1 MVMMDDPFDLLRP
14 MTVTVRVSAKVNLAL
29 GVGGLAPD
37 GFHPLATVFEAICIY
52 DEVAVTRRDDSRIT
66 LTVSGEDADQV
77 PTNETNLAWRAVEL
91 VREEF
96 ASEWGKR
103 GHGADIHIDKSIPVA
118 GGMAGGSADAA
129 GALMAAAALC
139 RLPYSPEEL
148 QPLAAQLGSDVP
160 FCLTGGVALGRG
172 RGDRLAPVICRGRHR
187 WVFATS
193 NQGLSTP
200 AVYRRFDELG
210 GTPGGETV
218 PNDLISALTRGDL
231 DAVAASLSNDLQAAA
246 IDLRP
251 ELEEVLTVG
260 REVGALTA
268 LVSGSGP
275 TCAFLVR
282 DTAGAKK
289 VSAAVSNLPQVHRTR
304 TARGP
309 AAGAQLLPGPVGS
322 FA

>member
-1 MVMMDDPFDLLRP
+1 M
-14 MTVTVRVSAKVNLAL
+14 
-29 GVGGLAPD
+29 
-37 GFHPLATVFEAICIY
+37 
-52 DEVAVTRRDDSRIT
+52 
-66 LTVSGEDADQV
+66 
-77 PTNETNLAWRAVEL
+77 
-91 VREEF
+91 
-96 ASEWGKR
+96 
-103 GHGADIHIDKSIPVA
+103 
-118 GGMAGGSADAA
+118 
-129 GALMAAAALC
+129 
-139 RLPYSPEEL
+139 
-148 QPLAAQLGSDVP
+148 
-160 FCLTGGVALGRG
+160 
-172 RGDRLAPVICRGRHR
+172 
-187 WVFATS
+187 FATS

-289 VSAAVSNLPQVHRTR
+289 R
-304 TARGP
+304 
-309 AAGAQLLPGPVGS
+309 
-322 FA
+322 

>member
-1 MVMMDDPFDLLRP
+1 
-14 MTVTVRVSAKVNLAL
+14 MT
-29 GVGGLAPD
+29 
-37 GFHPLATVFEAICIY
+37 
-52 DEVAVTRRDDSRIT
+52 RD
-66 LTVSGEDADQV
+66 
-77 PTNETNLAWRAVEL
+77 
-91 VREEF
+91 
-96 ASEWGKR
+96 
-103 GHGADIHIDKSIPVA
+103 
-118 GGMAGGSADAA
+118 
-129 GALMAAAALC
+129 
-139 RLPYSPEEL
+139 
-148 QPLAAQLGSDVP
+148 
-160 FCLTGGVALGRG
+160 
-172 RGDRLAPVICRGRHR
+172 
-187 WVFATS
+187 
-193 NQGLSTP
+193 
-200 AVYRRFDELG
+200 
-210 GTPGGETV
+210 
-218 PNDLISALTRGDL
+218 DL